1 MQSSKKPLSL
11 LRYLIVWG
19 TGSISIILTLFFVSV
34 WQTSDRL
41 LTTVEKFLQPQPVRS
56 QIEISTLV
64 VQQIQEI
71 KELTTTVYTMEA
83 TVPATAERKL
93 GDFVIG
99 TTKLLYVGHG
109 EVKAGIDLSK
119 ITTQD
124 ITVNHNTIE
133 VTLPPPQILDRKID
147 INNSYVYSYDRGF
160 LKLGPDVAPSLQT
173 LAQQKTLAKIVNTAC
188 NDGILNTANS
198 KAKETIYQLLAH
210 AGYSK
215 IKINTTALPSETCY
229 GASHFR
235 KK

>member
-11 LRYLIVWG
+11 VKYLIVWG
-19 TGSISIILTLFFVSV
+19 TGSISIILTLFFIGV

-41 LTTVEKFLQPQPVRS
+41 LTKVEKFLQPQPVKS
-56 QIEISTLV
+56 QIDIPTLV

-71 KELTTTVYTMEA
+71 EELTTTVYTMEA

-99 TTKLLYVGHG
+99 TTQLLYVGHG

-133 VTLPPPQILDRKID
+133 VTLPPPQILDSKID
-147 INNSYVYSYDRGF
+147 VNNSYVYNYDRGF
-160 LKLGPDVAPSLQT
+160 LNLGPDVAPSLQT
-173 LAQQKTLAKIVNTAC
+173 LAQQKTLAKIVSSAC
-188 NDGILNTANS
+188 YEGILNTANS
-198 KAKETIYQLLAH
+198 KAKVTISKLLAH

-229 GASHFR
+229 LPGEEI
-235 KK
+235 

>member
-11 LRYLIVWG
+11 VKYLIFWG
-19 TGSISIILTLFFVSV
+19 TGSISIILTLFFIGV

-41 LTTVEKFLQPQPVRS
+41 LTKVEQFLQPQPVKS
-56 QIEISTLV
+56 QIDIPTLV

-71 KELTTTVYTMEA
+71 EELTTTVYTMEA

-133 VTLPPPQILDRKID
+133 VTLPPPQILDSKID
-147 INNSYVYSYDRGF
+147 VNNSYVYNYDRGF
-160 LKLGPDVAPSLQT
+160 LNLGPDVAPSLQT
-173 LAQQKTLAKIVNTAC
+173 LAQQKTLAKIVSSAC
-188 NDGILNTANS
+188 HEGILNTANS
-198 KAKETIYQLLAH
+198 KAKVTISQLLSH

-229 GASHFR
+229 LLR
-235 KK
+235 EEI